1 MMKSEFYGVLGR
13 RLENLNLLGVAED
26 DKNQVLWKLPG
37 AFQPDGHVDASY
49 QFQKPPALGN

>member
-26 DKNQVLWKLPG
+26 DKDQVLWKLPG
-37 AFQPDGHVDASY
+37 AFQPD
-49 QFQKPPALGN
+49 